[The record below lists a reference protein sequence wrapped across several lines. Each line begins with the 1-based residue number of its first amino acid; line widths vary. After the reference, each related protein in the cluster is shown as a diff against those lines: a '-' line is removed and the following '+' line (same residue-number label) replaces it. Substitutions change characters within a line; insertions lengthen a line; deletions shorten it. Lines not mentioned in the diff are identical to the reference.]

1 MDMVVRGQRGYT
13 LFELLVTMGL
23 IGIVAAVGLP
33 VMSEAIIRN
42 RVWTGSESIGTQV
55 RQARLLAITHNT
67 RFRVRFNCPA
77 ADQVR
82 ILVVTG
88 DSTIDDAADRCSQ
101 QQTYD
106 SGIVPMPSG
115 VTFGAVPT
123 LEVNGRGVY
132 SAISGSVPLTIGV
145 SYGASTR
152 SLTVNSTGQITF
164 DTY

>member
-1 MDMVVRGQRGYT
+1 MDTVVKGQQGYT

-23 IGIVAAVGLP
+23 IGIVAAIGLP
-33 VMSEAIIRN
+33 VMNDAIIRN
-42 RVWTGSESIGTQV
+42 RVWTGSETIGTQI

-77 ADQVR
+77 AGEVR

-88 DSTIDDAADRCSQ
+88 NATIDNSTTRCAS

-106 SGIVPMPSG
+106 SGVVAMPAG
-115 VTFGAVPT
+115 VLFGTVPT

-132 SAISGSVPLTIGV
+132 SAISGSVPLTIDV
-145 SYGASTR
+145 SYGSSTR